1 MGALLAAWMVLALGG
16 LAFGADLDRGVELY
30 KEGKY
35 AEASATL
42 RAVVEEE
49 PENGRAHRYLGLA
62 LLGEEKLPEAA
73 RHLEK
78 AGELDP
84 GGETKLALARLYLEQ
99 KEFGKADAVLG
110 EAEGEDLEYV
120 RGQVHLN
127 QKRYDQA
134 ARDLDA
140 YIKKNPEEAYAHYYA
155 GLAYNGL
162 RRPDRMLTHF
172 ELFLKLKPD
181 APEARK
187 VRSVM
192 KTAR

>member
-1 MGALLAAWMVLALGG
+1 MGAQIAAFMILALGG
-16 LAFGADLDRGVELY
+16 TVLAADLDRGVELY

-35 AEASATL
+35 AEAASEL
-42 RAVVEEE
+42 RAVVEGE

-62 LLGEEKLPEAA
+62 LLEQNKVDEAA
-73 RHLEK
+73 PVLHK
-78 AGELDP
+78 ASELDP
-84 GGETKLALARLYLEQ
+84 GGESKLALARLYLEQ
-99 KEFGKADAVLG
+99 KEFGKAETALEG
-110 EAEGEDLEYV
+110 AEGDGLEYV

-127 QKRYDQA
+127 RKRYDQA
-134 ARDLDA
+134 ARDLEA
-140 YIKKNPEEAYAHYYA
+140 YIEKNPEHAYAHYYA
-155 GLAYNGL
+155 GLAYNGI